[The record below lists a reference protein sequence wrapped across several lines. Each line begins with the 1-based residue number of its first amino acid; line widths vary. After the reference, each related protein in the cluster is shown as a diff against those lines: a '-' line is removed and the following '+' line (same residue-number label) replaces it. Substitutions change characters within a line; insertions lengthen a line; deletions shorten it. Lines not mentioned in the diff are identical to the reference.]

1 MATAKLICIEGYWND
16 DNKPFEHRC
25 LVMPLGLSDSMRD
38 SVLDNLIDRNN
49 LFYIFESGE
58 RIMGK
63 HRDFTVT
70 FINPI
75 DEVEV
80 PAVC

>member
-25 LVMPLGLSDSMRD
+25 LVMPAELSDSMRD

-75 DEVEV
+75 REMEV
-80 PAVC
+80 ALA

>member
-16 DNKPFEHRC
+16 DNKPFEKRC
-25 LVMPLGLSDSMRD
+25 LVMPLGLTDSMRD
-38 SVLDNLIDRNN
+38 EVLDSLIDKNN
-49 LFYIFESGE
+49 LFYIFDAGE
-58 RIMGK
+58 RIMGV

-70 FINPI
+70 FMNPI
-75 DEVEV
+75 DELEV

>member
-25 LVMPLGLSDSMRD
+25 LVMPAELSDSMRD
-38 SVLDNLIDRNN
+38 SVLDSLIDRNN

-70 FINPI
+70 FINPMY
-75 DEVEV
+75 EVEV

>member
-25 LVMPLGLSDSMRD
+25 LVMPAELSDSMRD
-38 SVLDNLIDRNN
+38 SVLDSLLDRNN

-63 HRDFTVT
+63 HREFTVT

-75 DEVEV
+75 REMEV

>member
-1 MATAKLICIEGYWND
+1 MATAKLICIEGYWNG

-25 LVMPLGLSDSMRD
+25 LVMPAELSDSMRD
-38 SVLDNLIDRNN
+38 SVLDSLLDRNN

-63 HRDFTVT
+63 HREFTVT

-75 DEVEV
+75 REMEV

>member
-1 MATAKLICIEGYWND
+1 MAKAKLICIEGYWND
-16 DNKPFEHRC
+16 DKKPLEKRC
-25 LVMPLGLSDSMRD
+25 LVMPLELSDSMRD
-38 SVLDNLIDRNN
+38 SVLDSLIDKNN
-49 LFYIFESGE
+49 LFYIFDAGE
-58 RIMGK
+58 RIMGA

-75 DEVEV
+75 DELEV